1 MARHIKGITYAILA
15 LALLLTGCKSRKTL
29 QGLDD
34 SSIYTA
40 SIANLAAIT
49 PDTATMQHLSANT
62 TMNLSINGSSVSIK
76 GKLRIKRGEGV
87 QVSITPLGIVEA
99 ACIEFL
105 PQKIQFINK
114 LLKTYVELPYSEA
127 KAIGLSGINYNILEA
142 IFLNYAF
149 LPDGRPACNGLDE
162 MKIEEL
168 DGSYR
173 LTTER
178 VGAMQYSFLVDKTSG
193 SLVSCSGESIS
204 GESVGCDYSSFAP
217 IGIAEFPNRLS
228 ISFNG
233 DEAIK
238 LELGLSKTNNK
249 EFNFSSR
256 NINSSYKKQNI
267 GDFIKSIK

>member
-49 PDTATMQHLSANT
+49 PDTATMQHISANT

-127 KAIGLSGINYNILEA
+127 KAIGLSGINYNVLEA

-168 DGSYR
+168 DSSYR

-178 VGAMQYSFLVDKTSG
+178 VGAMQYSFLVDKASG